1 MHSIKNASLAIT
13 LLMLGMPVFGE
24 EPAADE
30 VLKKVAEKYRTME
43 TYKAEGTI
51 HMDADTAG
59 RKLQL
64 ETSFSMLLKKPNLY
78 LISWTQTGIVPQS
91 GTVWSDGTQP
101 YLYMGATNAYA
112 KMNSDEMA
120 LAGATGISGGAAF
133 TIPSMFLPVFT
144 NPAELTRLNDPQIEK
159 SEVIEEDDCY
169 VIAGSSPLSAKES
182 FWISKESHL
191 IRKYQRS
198 LEGASIPEL
207 TDEQIGE
214 GVKSLGQEVT
224 EENKKK
230 MRQIMERSR
239 KMISTMKMKGSST
252 ELHENVS
259 SPELKA
265 SDFQFSPPQGA
276 TSKES
281 LFGGFL
287 GGN

>member
-13 LLMLGMPVFGE
+13 VLMLGMPVFGA

-30 VLKKVAEKYRTME
+30 LLKKVAQKYQTMK
-43 TYKAEGTI
+43 TYRADGTI
-51 HMDADTAG
+51 RMDADSAG
-59 RKLQL
+59 RKLQI
-64 ETSFSMLLKKPNLY
+64 ETSFTMLLKKPNLY
-78 LISWTQTGIVPQS
+78 LISWKQTGIVPQS

-101 YLYMGATNAYA
+101 YLYMAATNAYG
-112 KMNSDEMA
+112 KMESDEMA

-144 NPAELTRLNDPQIEK
+144 KPAELSRLKDPQIKE
-159 SEVIEEDDCY
+159 SEAVEGDDCY
-169 VIAGSSPLSAKES
+169 VIAGSSPLSAKET

-198 LEGASIPEL
+198 LEGAAIPEL
-207 TDEQIGE
+207 TDEQIEE

-224 EENKKK
+224 EENKKR
-230 MRQIMERSR
+230 MRQVMEQSR
-239 KMISTMKMKGSST
+239 KMMSTMKIQGSTT

-259 SPELKA
+259 SPELNA
-265 SDFQFSPPQGA
+265 SDFQYSPPQGA
-276 TSKES
+276 TLKES